1 MDKSIDI
8 SRFPISYT
16 EEQMIY
22 WAKLKLLGM
31 TDARVATYIHREHPD
46 LYKQL
51 LHTFPPE
58 SFRLTRDYFKSKLSN
73 RDTSSILDSGE
84 ANGNQTDQPTA

>member
-51 LHTFPPE
+51 LV
-58 SFRLTRDYFKSKLSN
+58 
-73 RDTSSILDSGE
+73 TS
-84 ANGNQTDQPTA
+84 